1 MRRLSLAASIT
12 ALLAAACTPH
22 MGVSEDT
29 KPAASAACKSKDTDS
44 NCHIL
49 VDVWPK
55 DGGGCEVAVIR
66 SQTTVGFAKNAKDKW
81 VEWELT
87 PSAASAGFRFAKN
100 GIEPKTTPADNAAK
114 WNDNFKNGGADHG
127 GEQFKWKN
135 QNDPRVTTAVDY
147 LYMVTVELQRPG
159 SPALTCTQDPVIR
172 NQR

>member
-1 MRRLSLAASIT
+1 MRRLSLAAAIA

-22 MGVSEDT
+22 MGVPGDI
-29 KPAASAACKSKDTDS
+29 KPAASAPCKSKDTDS
-44 NCHIL
+44 DCHIL

-66 SQTTVGFAKNAKDKW
+66 SQTTVGFAKNARDKW

-87 PSAASAGFRFAKN
+87 ASAVSTGFRFTRN
-100 GIEPKTTPADNAAK
+100 GIEPKTTPADNVDK
-114 WNDNFKNGGADHG
+114 WNSNFKNGGPDHG
-127 GEQFKWKN
+127 GRQFKWKN
-135 QNDPRVTTAVDY
+135 QNDPRETRAVDY

-159 SPALTCTQDPVIR
+159 APALTCTQDPVIR